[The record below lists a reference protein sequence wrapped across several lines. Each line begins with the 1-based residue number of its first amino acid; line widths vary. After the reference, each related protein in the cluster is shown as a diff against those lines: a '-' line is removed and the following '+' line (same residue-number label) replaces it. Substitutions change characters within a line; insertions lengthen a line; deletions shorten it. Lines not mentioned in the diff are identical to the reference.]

1 MQISER
7 TQNINS
13 NPVPQDIKKKDVVY
27 SALLQLIFT

>member
-13 NPVPQDIKKKDVVY
+13 NPVPQDIKAVVY
-27 SALLQLIFT
+27 SALLQLNFT